1 DGPQPRRLRARHA
14 VVVAT
19 GTTAAVPDLPGLRAA
34 RPWTSRDATN
44 LQQVPRRAAIVGG
57 GVVACEVATWLRELG
72 TEDLT
77 MLVRG
82 ERLLARTE
90 PFAGDAVAAALREHG
105 VRLRFG
111 TTVAEVSRPDVADT
125 GVGRLH
131 GGPVRLRLD
140 DGVDLEVDE
149 LIVATGR
156 RPPTAG
162 LGLPPV
168 RGGGGGGGASVV

>member
-1 DGPQPRRLRARHA
+1 
-14 VVVAT
+14 
-19 GTTAAVPDLPGLRAA
+19 
-34 RPWTSRDATN
+34 
-44 LQQVPRRAAIVGG
+44 
-57 GVVACEVATWLRELG
+57 VACEVATWLRELG

-140 DGVDLEVDE
+140 DGGDLEVDE

-156 RPPTAG
+156 RP
-162 LGLPPV
+162 
-168 RGGGGGGGASVV
+168 